1 MATNNIYDTIKSVR
15 VDGSNISAPSYTIN
29 ASGTSASGSGGYTL
43 GSTTWAPNTWTTSDT
58 FTISPNPVII
68 NNEGKISLKGKNAD
82 IDING
87 VSLMATLKRIEERIN
102 LLTVNTELEA
112 EWDELRELGEQYRAL
127 EQRIKDKMET
137 WNRLQA
143 QDKDNR

>member
-1 MATNNIYDTIKSVR
+1 MLFRS
-15 VDGSNISAPSYTIN
+15 
-29 ASGTSASGSGGYTL
+29 
-43 GSTTWAPNTWTTSDT
+43 
-58 FTISPNPVII
+58 II
-68 NNEGKISLKGKNAD
+68 NKEGSISLKGEKAD

-112 EWDELRELGEQYRAL
+112 EWDELRDLGDQYRAL

>member
-1 MATNNIYDTIKSVR
+1 MATSIYDTIKNVQMSGGGNV
-15 VDGSNISAPSYTIN
+15 PTYTIN
-29 ASGTSASGSGGYTL
+29 ANGTSASGSGGYTL
-43 GSTTWAPNTWTTSDT
+43 GTTTWSPNTWTTTDT
-58 FTISPNPVII
+58 FTFAPNPVVI
-68 NNEGKISLKGKNAD
+68 NNEGKISLQGKNAD

-112 EWDELRELGEQYRAL
+112 EWDELRELGDQYRAL

>member
-1 MATNNIYDTIKSVR
+1 MGVGGNVPT
-15 VDGSNISAPSYTIN
+15 YTIN
-29 ASGTSASGSGGYTL
+29 ANGTSASGSGGYVWDTTTL
-43 GSTTWAPNTWTTSDT
+43 TPSTWTTSNT
-58 FTISPNPVII
+58 FTISPNPVVI
-68 NNEGKISLKGKNAD
+68 NKSGTISLKGENAD
-82 IDING
+82 IDVNG

-112 EWDELRELGEQYRAL
+112 DWDELRELGDQYRAL
-127 EQRIKDKMET
+127 EQRIKDKIET

>member
-1 MATNNIYDTIKSVR
+1 MSGGGNVPT
-15 VDGSNISAPSYTIN
+15 YTIN
-29 ASGTSASGSGGYTL
+29 ASGTSASGSGGYTYNT
-43 GSTTWAPNTWTTSDT
+43 TTWAPNTWTTSDS

-68 NNEGKISLKGKNAD
+68 DKSGTISLKGEKAD
-82 IDING
+82 IDVNG

-112 EWDELRELGEQYRAL
+112 EWDELRELGDQYRAL

-137 WNRLQA
+137 WNKLQA